1 MLKVGVLGA
10 SGRMGQ
16 AVVTALGQSKKAE
29 LTAAIVRSTSSVFGK
44 ELDTGLKYTS
54 LQNTNAQNIDVLIDF
69 SLPEAL
75 EENLT

>member
-29 LTAAIVRSTSSVFGK
+29 LTAAIVRSTRVF
-44 ELDTGLKYTS
+44 
-54 LQNTNAQNIDVLIDF
+54 
-69 SLPEAL
+69 L
-75 EENLT
+75 EKS